1 MSLLS
6 IAHKYR
12 WNRGVPRHEEV
23 VLKVPDKVIQECL
36 RWWYVIAGC
45 LSGQEDLVDGRLRQS
60 SEKPALPVTTGWVS
74 SWKKQLLVGNGFVCL
89 QTTGLSDEELRLLY
103 RFLAQS
109 IGDLNQRYGAFFDV
123 KDYGLDH
130 TRSAI
135 PISKTRA
142 CSGFH
147 TDSSAKHY
155 SPEVV
160 GLMCLQ
166 PGSEG
171 GDSLLANAANLYAW
185 LDQHHP
191 DCLQALS
198 RPTKRDVITPGT
210 TKTTDEIRRNE
221 FPIIAFPDGQLHFRY
236 MRYWIT
242 TAYQKLQISLPAG
255 LPAAM
260 DCIDQYLANRD
271 NIFART
277 LSRGEM
283 LFLNNRYLCHSRT
296 AFIDAPDPLRKRTFV
311 RTWIDSV
318 STLTERPRSPRTQ
331 RALNAPVT
339 ARRPGHFEES
349 ANCRTGES

>member
-1 MSLLS
+1 MSSLS
-6 IAHKYR
+6 IAYKYR
-12 WNRGVPRHEEV
+12 WNRGVPRNEEV
-23 VLKVPDKVIQECL
+23 VLKVPDKVTHECL
-36 RWWYVIAGC
+36 RC
-45 LSGQEDLVDGRLRQS
+45 LSGQKGQVNDLLQQV
-60 SEKPALPVTTGWVS
+60 SEKRALPITDGWVS
-74 SWKKQLLVGNGFVCL
+74 SWKKNLLVGNGFVCL
-89 QTTGLSDEELRLLY
+89 QATTAKLTDEELRLLY
-103 RFLAQS
+103 CFLAKS
-109 IGDLNQRYGAFFDV
+109 IGNLNQRYGAFFDV
-123 KDYGLDH
+123 KDYGLDY
-130 TRSAI
+130 TKSSI

-185 LDQHHP
+185 LEKHHR

-198 RPTKRDVITPGT
+198 RPAKRDVITPGT
-210 TKTTDEIRRNE
+210 IKTTDEIRRNE

-242 TAYQKLQISLPAG
+242 TAYEKLHIPLPTG
-255 LPAAM
+255 LRVAM
-260 DCIDQYLANRD
+260 DCIDQYLANREH
-271 NIFART
+271 IFARK
-277 LSRGEM
+277 LCRGEM

-296 AFIDAPDPLRKRTFV
+296 AFIDEPGLLPKRTFV

-318 STLTERPRSPRTQ
+318 SSLPE
-331 RALNAPVT
+331 
-339 ARRPGHFEES
+339 
-349 ANCRTGES
+349 RTGGPPDQLAVRVPVAARQPRDLQGLEICR

>member
-1 MSLLS
+1 MSPLS

-12 WNRGVPRHEEV
+12 WNHGVPRHEEV
-23 VLKVPDKVIQECL
+23 VLKVPHKVIHECL
-36 RWWYVIAGC
+36 RC
-45 LSGQEDLVDGRLRQS
+45 LSGQKDQVAELLEQTS
-60 SEKPALPVTTGWVS
+60 AKLALPITTGWVR
-74 SWKKQLLVGNGFVCL
+74 SWKKTLLLGNGFVCL
-89 QTTGLSDEELRLLY
+89 QTTSAKLTDEELRLLY
-103 RFLAQS
+103 CFLAKS
-109 IGDLNQRYGAFFDV
+109 IGNLNQRYGAFFDV

-130 TRSAI
+130 TKSAI

-166 PGSEG
+166 PASEG

-185 LDQHHP
+185 LDKHHR

-210 TKTTDEIRRNE
+210 AQTADEICRNE
-221 FPIIAFPDGQLHFRY
+221 FPIIAFPNEQLHFRY

-255 LPAAM
+255 LHAAM
-260 DCIDQYLANRD
+260 DYIDQYLANREY
-271 NIFART
+271 IFVRT

-296 AFIDAPDPLRKRTFV
+296 AFTDGPDPLPKRTFV

-318 STLTERPRSPRTQ
+318 SSLPNRPSRPRVPR
-331 RALNAPVT
+331 AVSAPVT
-339 ARRPGHFEES
+339 ARQPRDFQES
-349 ANCRTGES
+349 GSCR